1 MTLFLK
7 EAVSMEPQG
16 QKRTL
21 FDRLLDGLALI
32 AALMIVF
39 TMIAVSLDVCLRFF
53 FNAPLLGITEIT
65 EYMMLYTCML
75 GAAWLLRSDGHVSID
90 IVTNLLPGK
99 ARKGLFVVATLVCAV
114 TCAYIAYWG
123 AVTTWDHFERGI
135 RDFKILEIPKWTFL
149 VSLPIG
155 FTLLTIEFL
164 RKVRD
169 AVKKP
174 DLEVEEEPTAF

>member
-1 MTLFLK
+1 MNL
-7 EAVSMEPQG
+7 QG
-16 QKRTL
+16 QRRTL
-21 FDRLLDGLALI
+21 FDRLLDGLAVL
-32 AALMIVF
+32 ASLMIVF

-99 ARKGLFVVATLVCAV
+99 ARRGLLIATTLICAA
-114 TCAYIAYWG
+114 TCAYITYWG

-149 VSLPIG
+149 VSIPIG

-164 RKVRD
+164 RKVRH
-169 AVKKP
+169 VLKKP
-174 DLEVEEEPTAF
+174 DPKTGEEHTAF

>member
-1 MTLFLK
+1 
-7 EAVSMEPQG
+7 METQG
-16 QKRTL
+16 RKPTL
-21 FDRLLDGLALI
+21 FDRLLDRLAVL
-32 AALMIVF
+32 ASLMIVF

-53 FNAPLLGITEIT
+53 FNSPLLGITEIT

-99 ARKGLFVVATLVCAV
+99 ARKGLVFVAALVCAV
-114 TCAYIAYWG
+114 TCAYITYWG

-135 RDFKILEIPKWTFL
+135 RDFKILEVPKWTFL

-155 FTLLTIEFL
+155 FTLLTVEFL
-164 RKVRD
+164 RKARD
-169 AVKKP
+169 TLKKP
-174 DLEVEEEPTAF
+174 DVKPGEEPTAF

>member
-1 MTLFLK
+1 MK
-7 EAVSMEPQG
+7 PQA
-16 QKRTL
+16 QKRTF
-21 FDRLLDGLALI
+21 FDRVLDGIAVLAS
-32 AALMIVF
+32 LMIVF
-39 TMIAVSLDVCLRFF
+39 TMIAVSLDVCLRFL

-99 ARKGLFVVATLVCAV
+99 TRKGLFVVTALICAV
-114 TCAYIAYWG
+114 TCAYITCWG

-135 RDFKILEIPKWTFL
+135 KDFKILEIPKWTFL
-149 VSLPIG
+149 VSIPIG
-155 FTLLTIEFL
+155 FMLLTIEFL

-169 AVKKP
+169 AVKRP
-174 DLEVEEEPTAF
+174 DLRAEEEHTAF

>member
-1 MTLFLK
+1 
-7 EAVSMEPQG
+7 
-16 QKRTL
+16 
-21 FDRLLDGLALI
+21 
-32 AALMIVF
+32 
-39 TMIAVSLDVCLRFF
+39 MIAVSLDVFLRFF

-99 ARKGLFVVATLVCAV
+99 ARKGLVVVAALACAV
-114 TCAYIAYWG
+114 TCAYITYWG

-149 VSLPIG
+149 VSIPIG
-155 FTLLTIEFL
+155 FMLLTVEFL
-164 RKVRD
+164 RKVRG
-169 AVKKP
+169 AVKRP
-174 DLEVEEEPTAF
+174 DLKAEEEHAAF